1 MSCCKGLV
9 LLVLVERPFYIC
21 KMPDV
26 PTKIATGLEALFA
39 KEGFTEPSV
48 DRLREAADVSL
59 RTLYK
64 YCPSREDMILAA
76 LQHRHERYLDQV
88 FTDLPDEPDH
98 AVAETFDRAGRWMQ
112 GNGFT
117 GCLFH
122 SAVAAHPNS
131 APLRDMHRE
140 HKAETEAALARVAG
154 CTDLGR
160 ALLLVHEGLSQT
172 WLLNGNEAMKTAKSI
187 AQTLTARRTER

>member
-1 MSCCKGLV
+1 
-9 LLVLVERPFYIC
+9 
-21 KMPDV
+21 MPDI
-26 PTKIATGLEALFA
+26 PIKIVTGLEALFA

-76 LQHRHERYLDQV
+76 LQHRHERYLDQL
-88 FTDLPDEPDH
+88 FTNLPDEPAQ
-98 AVAETFDRAGRWMQ
+98 AVAETFDRAGRWMR
-112 GNGFT
+112 GNGLT

-131 APLRDMHRE
+131 DPLLGMYKE
-140 HKAETEAALARVAG
+140 HKAETEAALARVVG

-160 ALLLVHEGLSQT
+160 ALLLVHEGLTQT
-172 WLLNGNEAMKTAKSI
+172 WLLNGNEALQAAKSI
-187 AQTLTARRTER
+187 AQTIIARRTEM

>member
-1 MSCCKGLV
+1 ML
-9 LLVLVERPFYIC
+9 
-21 KMPDV
+21 DV
-26 PTKIATGLEALFA
+26 KIRIAAGLESAFA

-64 YCPSREDMILAA
+64 YCSSREEMILVA
-76 LQHRHERYLDQV
+76 LQYRHKRYLDQV

-98 AVAETFDRAGRWMQ
+98 AVAEAFDRAGCWMRK
-112 GNGFT
+112 NGFT

-131 APLRDMHRE
+131 VPLRAMHKK
-140 HKAETEAALARVAG
+140 HKAETEALLARAAG
-154 CTDLGR
+154 CADLGQ
-160 ALLLVHEGLSQT
+160 ALLLVHEGLTQT
-172 WLLNGNEAMKTAKSI
+172 WLLNGDDALQSAQSI
-187 AQTLTARRTER
+187 AHTLIASRTA